1 MLVATAHR
9 LVRELSESTTGRC
22 GGDVVLVDSTG
33 AWTQDGVLV
42 QGKPRLEKTGRKA

>member
-22 GGDVVLVDSTG
+22 GGAVVLVDSAG

-42 QGKPRLEKTGRKA
+42 QGKPRLEKTGSQA